1 MFQNYFKIAWRVLH
15 RQKLFSLINI
25 LGLAIGMAACLLI
38 VQYIKFELSYDD
50 FHKNGDHIYRIKHQ
64 NYSQGNLI
72 ENLPKTYSGVGPAL
86 KSQFP
91 EVQGMTRITK
101 TEGLVT
107 AQQPNGSLIAFN
119 ERNVY

>member
-1 MFQNYFKIAWRVLH
+1 MIENYLKIAWRVLV

-38 VQYIKFELSYDD
+38 VQYISFEMSYDN
-50 FHKNGDHIYRIKHQ
+50 FHKNADRIYRVKHQ

-72 ENLPKTYSGVGPAL
+72 ENLPRTYSAVGPAL

-91 EVQGMTRITK
+91 EVQEMTRIVK
-101 TEGLVT
+101 MEGLT
-107 AQQPNGSLIAFN
+107 AARQPDGTLKAF
-119 ERNVY
+119 